1 MKILNIIMNTR
12 ESKSN
17 LALVSFFMKVVQ
29 HPDQDLSVVKIDVS
43 VCYWLFQGMK
53 HRGGD
58 FLPLYEF
65 K

>member
-1 MKILNIIMNTR
+1 MKMLNIIMNAR

-29 HPDQDLSVVKIDVS
+29 HPDKHLSVKIFVS
-43 VCYWLFQGMK
+43 VRHWIFQGMK
-53 HRGGD
+53 QRGGD